1 MTSNIGF
8 EKNKVGFSSSTKDNI
23 ISNLKSEFSPSLI
36 NRIDDIIIFNRLTRE
51 NIKEIIKNKLD
62 VLKNKYKTKIKI
74 NISNNLINEMIE
86 KSNYDLF
93 GARRIDKIIST
104 QVEDIVID
112 ALIKNE
118 KSLTIKSLEKI
129 TT

>member
-1 MTSNIGF
+1 MTLNVNT
-8 EKNKVGFSSSTKDNI
+8 ET
-23 ISNLKSEFSPSLI
+23 E
-36 NRIDDIIIFNRLTRE
+36 IDL
-51 NIKEIIKNKLD
+51 NIKKL
-62 VLKNKYKTKIKI
+62 
-74 NISNNLINEMIE
+74 NEMIE